1 MGRRGEL
8 AKRGDRGMKSGERKK
23 EEQEEGGRGKKEGE
37 RKGERKER
45 GKREK
50 KRGERTGGIEEGR
63 RGEEESRREER
74 TLYDGVSYCQCNFED
89 CLLVQLMCQH
99 VCLLHKAVGV
109 QHSVDETL
117 PILVLPLFLETVS
130 MGVFVCECYGGG
142 MHNSV
147 TSFIR
152 LTR

>member
-1 MGRRGEL
+1 M
-8 AKRGDRGMKSGERKK
+8 
-23 EEQEEGGRGKKEGE
+23 
-37 RKGERKER
+37 
-45 GKREK
+45 
-50 KRGERTGGIEEGR
+50 EEGR
-63 RGEEESRREER
+63 RGEEENRREER

-89 CLLVQLMCQH
+89 CLLIQLMCQH

-117 PILVLPLFLETVS
+117 PIPILPLFLETVS
-130 MGVFVCECYGGG
+130 VGVFVCECYGGG
-142 MHNSV
+142 THNSV